1 MSKRQHSFL
10 QSVDLMTLSLYLS
23 LLGIGWLMVYTVGY
37 NEELTFSE
45 TIFDLNTKVGKQTLW
60 IGVSLLALIMTISV
74 EWTFWRTFAYPI
86 YGIGLASLVGVLL
99 FGITV
104 KGANSWYSIGGFT
117 LQPSEFVKFA
127 TCLAMAAFLSTYKTN
142 LNKASTV
149 AISFGILLAPMALI
163 LLQPDAGSALVF
175 LSFTILLFREG
186 LSPNLIIFALA
197 TAALLILGFIFPF
210 YQMMVVFTL
219 LILLILF
226 RSIIKDFKLLL
237 IYLVIAAVSVFFMY
251 KGFSVYV
258 LLGIT
263 LLLVLFSYLNWAQR
277 KGALVG
283 KLSILLIM
291 GTLVAGGANYTFNNI
306 MRSHQQDRIN
316 VWLRPQLCD
325 PQGSL
330 YNLIQSKMAIGSGGF
345 QGKGFLNGEIT
356 KGGYVPEQDTDF
368 IFCTIAEE
376 QGFIG
381 SVGII
386 GLFTL
391 LIMRILVLAERQNSD
406 FSRQYAYGFAGIIFI
421 HFFVNIGMTMGLVP
435 VIGIPLPF
443 ISYGGS
449 SVLAFTLM
457 FGVLLK
463 LDTKRYIG

>member
-1 MSKRQHSFL
+1 MSKRQNTFL

-37 NEELTFSE
+37 NEELSFSE

-60 IGVSLLALIMTISV
+60 IGISLLALIVTISV

-86 YGIGLASLVGVLL
+86 YGLGIAALLGVLL

-104 KGANSWYSIGGFT
+104 KGATSWYSIGGFT
-117 LQPSEFVKFA
+117 LQPSEFAKFA
-127 TCLAMAAFLSTYKTN
+127 TCLALAAFLSTYKTN
-142 LNKASTV
+142 LNNTNNVLIA
-149 AISFGILLAPMALI
+149 FGILVLPMGLI

-175 LSFTILLFREG
+175 LSFIILLFREG
-186 LSPNLIIFALA
+186 LSPSLIVFALA
-197 TAALLILGFIFPF
+197 TMTLLILGFIFPF

-226 RSIIKDFKLLL
+226 RSLVKDFKFMFGYFIIAGLALFFT
-237 IYLVIAAVSVFFMY
+237 YL
-251 KGFSVYV
+251 GHPVYV
-258 LLGIT
+258 LLGIGV
-263 LLLVLFSYLNWAQR
+263 LLLLFAYLNWAKR
-277 KGALVG
+277 KESLVG

-291 GTLVAGGANYTFNNI
+291 GTLVTGGANYTFNNV

-316 VWLRPQLCD
+316 VWLRPHLCD

-381 SVGII
+381 SLGII

-391 LIMRILVLAERQNSD
+391 LILRILVIAERQNSD
-406 FSRQYAYGFAGIIFI
+406 FSRQYAYGFAGIVFI

-449 SVLAFTLM
+449 SVLAFTIM

>member
-10 QSVDLMTLSLYLS
+10 QSVDLMTLSIYLS

-37 NEELTFSE
+37 NEELTLSE
-45 TIFDLNTKVGKQTLW
+45 TIFDLSTKVGKQTLW
-60 IGVSLLALIMTISV
+60 IGISLLALIMTISV

-142 LNKASTV
+142 LNKTSTV
-149 AISFGILLAPMALI
+149 LISFGILAAPMALI

-175 LSFTILLFREG
+175 LSFLILMFREG
-186 LSPNLIIFALA
+186 LSPSLIIFALA
-197 TAALLILGFIFPF
+197 TATLLVLGFIFPF

-219 LILLILF
+219 LILLVLF
-226 RSIIKDFKLLL
+226 RSIIKDFKLLA
-237 IYLVIAAVSVFFMY
+237 IYLVIAAVSLFFTY
-251 KGFSVYV
+251 KGFGVYV
-258 LLGIT
+258 LLCIG
-263 LLLVLFSYLNWAQR
+263 LLLLLFSYLNWAQR
-277 KGALVG
+277 KGTLVG
-283 KLSILLIM
+283 QLSILLIM

-316 VWLRPQLCD
+316 VWLRPHLCD

-381 SVGII
+381 SLGII

-391 LIMRILVLAERQNSD
+391 LLMRILVIAERQNSD
-406 FSRQYAYGFAGIIFI
+406 FSRQYAYCFAGVLFL